1 MVYHSIEQTPIA
13 SPHFRA
19 LHDLLLILTILFPPD
34 PQPELVAQLAQETY
48 NTDLLYHLVSHISR
62 FEFESRKDVSQI
74 FSLLLRRQIGSRFP
88 TVENLAS
95 KPDVIFAALKGYE
108 NEEVA
113 LNTSMI
119 LKEMLKHEALAK
131 ILLYSDEYGSVISLS
146 PPHF

>member
-1 MVYHSIEQTPIA
+1 MYTLKQ
-13 SPHFRA
+13 A
-19 LHDLLLILTILFPPD
+19 LSVTIFHLGSALSSSRTVNQLATLLTVRDTD

-48 NTDLLYHLVSHISR
+48 NTDLLYHLVAHIAR

-108 NEEVA
+108 NEEIA

-119 LKEMLKHEALAK
+119 LKEMLKHEPLAK
-131 ILLYSDEYGSVISLS
+131 ILLYSDE
-146 PPHF
+146 